1 MNKKAILM
9 ASFLLVGSFSFAQKL
24 SPSTSMMLH
33 EAKTAQKKA
42 KAANATPQTVSAFIT
57 VKSQDA
63 IAKIEALGAK
73 VNSRIS
79 ETLVTADMP
88 LSAIEPISNLDE
100 VVSVSVGTEAKLLMD
115 NARKLLGVDECHQ
128 MTENNG
134 PYTGKGVV
142 IGIVDNGFQ
151 YDHVDF
157 LNADKSDTRIKRV
170 WDQHGTGNAPEGFGY
185 GAEYKTTAEIR
196 AAKYDLTSGF
206 HATHVSGI
214 ASGSDKSTPYY
225 GVAPDADLVFVSFKS
240 TNAQI
245 VDGIKYV
252 FDYAKSVGKPAVVNI
267 SLGSHMGP
275 HDGSSDTDFSFANLV
290 GPGRIIV
297 GAAGNEGL
305 DKLHAS
311 KTFTATN
318 KQMKTMFAYGS
329 EQANSSYKQAYVDI
343 WAEKNS
349 KISVKA
355 VVVNTLNGKIIAS
368 SDEVSNDGTKEVN
381 WVAPDGSGVVVQV
394 GLSLQENPV
403 NGRTNVLL
411 MSRATSIN
419 TGFAIGVVVTGEAG
433 KTVHMWNNASSG
445 EFTSYNK
452 RGWTDGDT
460 NCTVGEL
467 GGESPDVISVGSF
480 NSKVQYQ
487 PINLQGTE
495 NAYGLNEELTGKFL
509 EHSAFSS
516 YGPTADGRVKP
527 DITAPGCIIVSA
539 GSRYCSGWSDDTNVI
554 ARTGNDL
561 YTNDVGT
568 SMASPYVAGVV
579 ALWLQANPNLTP
591 KQVLE
596 VIGNTAVQ
604 NDDYM
609 PTGQTF
615 PNNTWGY
622 GRINAIKGLKQL
634 LGTTGI
640 DDVKTTESMYR
651 IITDRQARTA
661 TFYIGSDKSQARVA
675 VYNLTGQLMYSAPI
689 KSNGETI
696 SLSSLPRGVYVFKL
710 TQGSNTQTIK
720 STL

>member
-33 EAKTAQKKA
+33 EARTAQKKA

-115 NARKLLGVDECHQ
+115 NARRLLGVDECHQ

-245 VDGIKYV
+245 VDGINYV
-252 FDYAKSVGKPAVVNI
+252 FNYAKSVGKPAVVNI

-275 HDGSSDTDFSFANLV
+275 HDGSSDTDLSFANLV
-290 GPGRIIV
+290 VR
-297 GAAGNEGL
+297 A
-305 DKLHAS
+305 
-311 KTFTATN
+311 
-318 KQMKTMFAYGS
+318 
-329 EQANSSYKQAYVDI
+329 
-343 WAEKNS
+343 
-349 KISVKA
+349 
-355 VVVNTLNGKIIAS
+355 AS
-368 SDEVSNDGTKEVN
+368 SLVPQATK
-381 WVAPDGSGVVVQV
+381 
-394 GLSLQENPV
+394 
-403 NGRTNVLL
+403 VL
-411 MSRATSIN
+411 
-419 TGFAIGVVVTGEAG
+419 
-433 KTVHMWNNASSG
+433 
-445 EFTSYNK
+445 
-452 RGWTDGDT
+452 T
-460 NCTVGEL
+460 NCTPARPL
-467 GGESPDVISVGSF
+467 QPPT
-480 NSKVQYQ
+480 SK
-487 PINLQGTE
+487 
-495 NAYGLNEELTGKFL
+495 
-509 EHSAFSS
+509 
-516 YGPTADGRVKP
+516 
-527 DITAPGCIIVSA
+527 
-539 GSRYCSGWSDDTNVI
+539 
-554 ARTGNDL
+554 
-561 YTNDVGT
+561 
-568 SMASPYVAGVV
+568 
-579 ALWLQANPNLTP
+579 
-591 KQVLE
+591 
-596 VIGNTAVQ
+596 
-604 NDDYM
+604 
-609 PTGQTF
+609 
-615 PNNTWGY
+615 
-622 GRINAIKGLKQL
+622 
-634 LGTTGI
+634 
-640 DDVKTTESMYR
+640 
-651 IITDRQARTA
+651 
-661 TFYIGSDKSQARVA
+661 
-675 VYNLTGQLMYSAPI
+675 
-689 KSNGETI
+689 
-696 SLSSLPRGVYVFKL
+696 
-710 TQGSNTQTIK
+710 
-720 STL
+720 